1 MTTAN
6 TIRFKAYCKELLP
19 ELQEMVFS
27 LYLEDPCGEKIS
39 LNKIKSTTQ
48 ELLSHPEKGTIFLFE
63 IGESIAGYAIVI
75 YYWSNEYGGDIA
87 FIDEFFVKL
96 PWRKKGVGSSFIKYI
111 ANLKSRTFKA
121 IQVEVTPRN
130 KKAFT
135 FYQSHGFKPVLNKPL
150 VKKLF

>member
-1 MTTAN
+1 
-6 TIRFKAYCKELLP
+6 
-19 ELQEMVFS
+19 MVFF
-27 LYLEDPCGEKIS
+27 LYFEDPCGEKIS

-48 ELLSHPEKGTIFLFE
+48 ELLSSGKRNNFLFE

-87 FIDEFFVKL
+87 FIDEFFVKP
-96 PWRKKGVGSSFIKYI
+96 PWRKKGVDSSFIKYI
-111 ANLKSRTFKA
+111 VNLKYKNLKA

-135 FYQSHGFKPVLNKPL
+135 FY
-150 VKKLF
+150 